1 MRDDAANPQPLT
13 LTEVLAAE
21 YASLRPGGVEGAA
34 AGESLEALREEVHA
48 APEPLAALCISGGGI
63 RSATFALGAVQGLAK
78 AGMLQRFDYLSTVS
92 GGGYLGGWLSA
103 WCARV
108 EQGIAQVSSAL
119 KASLNKP
126 PAADGQ
132 VDPVAHLRAY
142 NSYLSPKQG
151 SMSDDTWSLAAT
163 IVRNMALNWLVA
175 LPLLCAVLL
184 LPHVF
189 VQVVHLLSPPPDALS
204 PPGGLWASAL
214 STSAG
219 ALGLISAL
227 CFTLGIFSILRLLPA
242 GGDDTKGPQD
252 YLPWVWLPM
261 FVAVLAYLPAAYQP
275 LPGTPDAATLM
286 CQTDATPARL
296 LKEVVGRLWPLFFA
310 LLAFLGWLR
319 LKDRPVRNLGIMAVS
334 LLSLAVGTGLMG
346 WLAIDVLPLLRCDP
360 AATPRAIVGWELF
373 VTTAPP
379 MLWTG
384 GLVGNLLFV
393 GLSSRWLQDDDREWL
408 ARHEGILLRT
418 SLLWLM
424 VSGAVLIV
432 PPLVEEQFTAALGGL
447 GGVAA
452 ISGWLLRY
460 GLPLLS
466 PPSTASPSTAPPRS
480 LLALLLAA
488 APAIFI
494 VALVLGLA
502 LSLHLLLGAL
512 ASPYITDSMSARE
525 VAGIRALLAL
535 TLCLGL
541 AAFGWVFSH
550 FVDANKFSLHGMY
563 RDRLVRAYLGAS
575 NTRAK
580 ANPFSGFA
588 VDDDLPMHTLRARPL
603 HVVNTALNVLRT
615 DQLAWQQRK
624 AQPFSITRLH
634 CGNKDL
640 GYRPARH
647 YGAEGGI
654 SLGTAISISGA
665 AASPSM
671 GAGSTPSHSFV
682 LAFLN
687 ARLGAWMGNPG
698 PRGETAWRERGP
710 TPAAAPIVR
719 EALGLTSNDSPFVY
733 LSDGGH
739 FENLALY
746 EMVLRRCHAV
756 LLLDGGCD
764 PTLSLEDLGN
774 ALRKIRIDQ
783 GIDIQFAPGAIERL
797 TQRKQRW
804 AVARIGYTAVD
815 GPRARDGWLVYVKPM
830 LTGEEP
836 PDVRQYASSSPSFPH
851 ETTADQWFNES
862 QTESY
867 RALGTQSIDDLVH
880 GLGLGPDTLAQRAE
894 AAWMEASRTSGE
906 PGKSSS

>member
-1 MRDDAANPQPLT
+1 MGHDAADRTPSAPERPLT
-13 LTEVLAAE
+13 LTEILAAE
-21 YASLRPGGVEGAA
+21 HASLRPSQPPLPVD
-34 AGESLEALREEVHA
+34 SLEALRERVHA
-48 APEPLAALCISGGGI
+48 APEPTVALCISGGGI

-78 AGMLQRFDYLSTVS
+78 AEMLQRFDYVSTVS

-103 WCARV
+103 WCARKD
-108 EQGIAQVSSAL
+108 QGIAQVSAAL
-119 KASLNKP
+119 KAALDKP
-126 PAADGQ
+126 SATGDQ

-142 NSYLSPKQG
+142 NSYLSPKLG
-151 SMSDDTWSLAAT
+151 FMSDDTWSLAAT
-163 IVRNMALNWLVA
+163 IVRNMALNWLVT

-189 VQVVHLLSPPPDALS
+189 AQMVHLLSPPPDALA
-204 PPGGLWASAL
+204 PPGGSWG
-214 STSAG
+214 STVSTWAG
-219 ALGLISAL
+219 ALGLLSAL
-227 CFTLGIFSILRLLPA
+227 CFVLSVFSILRLLPA
-242 GGDDTKGPQD
+242 GGDDTKGRQD
-252 YLPWVWLPM
+252 YLLWVWSPM
-261 FVAVLAYLPAAYQP
+261 CVAVLAYLPAAYQP
-275 LPGTPDAATLM
+275 LEGTLDAATLM
-286 CQTDATPARL
+286 CRTDPTPARL
-296 LKEVVGRLWPLFFA
+296 MEEVGGRLYPLAVA

-319 LKDRPVRNLGIMAVS
+319 LRRRPFHNIGTLAVS
-334 LLSLAVGTGLMG
+334 LLSLAIGIGLMG
-346 WLAIDVLPLLRCDP
+346 WLAIDVLPLLSCGSAPTD
-360 AATPRAIVGWELF
+360 RAVTGWELF
-373 VTTAPP
+373 VTAAPP
-379 MLWTG
+379 MLWAG
-384 GLVGNLLFV
+384 LLVGNLLFV

-408 ARHEGILLRT
+408 ARHEGIMLRT
-418 SLLWLM
+418 SLIWLM
-424 VSGAVLIV
+424 VFGAVLIV
-432 PPLVEEQFTAALGGL
+432 PPLIEAQFAAALGSL

-460 GLPLLS
+460 GVPMLSRRAGQHDAQGAAAS
-466 PPSTASPSTAPPRS
+466 PPSSPS
-480 LLALLLAA
+480 LLLAA
-488 APAIFI
+488 APAVFI

-512 ASPYITDSMSARE
+512 ASPYIDDTMTGRE
-525 VAGIRALLAL
+525 VAGVRGLLAS

-541 AAFGWVFSH
+541 AAIGWAFSH
-550 FVDANKFSLHGMY
+550 FVDINKFSLHGMY

-575 NTRAK
+575 NTDGK

-588 VDDDLPMHTLRARPL
+588 EDDNLPMHTLPARPL

-647 YGAEGGI
+647 YGGKDGI

-687 ARLGAWMGNPG
+687 ARLGAWLGNPG
-698 PRGETAWRERGP
+698 RPGDAVWRDHGP
-710 TPAAAPIVR
+710 SPAAAPMIR
-719 EALGLTSNDSPFVY
+719 EALGLASNDSPFVY

-756 LLLDGGCD
+756 VLLDGGCD
-764 PTLSLEDLGN
+764 PALSLEDLGN
-774 ALRKIRIDQ
+774 AVRKIRIDQ
-783 GIDIQFAPGAIERL
+783 GIEIQFAPGAIDRL

-804 AVARIGYTAVD
+804 AVARIRYTAVD
-815 GPRARDGWLVYVKPM
+815 GPLARDGWLVYVKPM
-830 LTGEEP
+830 LTGDEP
-836 PDVRQYASSSPSFPH
+836 PDVRNYARGSPRFPH

-867 RALGTQSIDDLVH
+867 RALGMQSIDDLVH
-880 GLGLGPDTLAQRAE
+880 GLGLGPDDLARRAE
-894 AAWMEASRTSGE
+894 AAWMQAAEA
-906 PGKSSS
+906 